1 MIVAIEMLTAWREKT
16 FVKNYVKVTILMN
29 LIARREN
36 KIVKLFNSL
45 DGTVWKNEQFI
56 LTEKNFVK
64 STN

>member
-29 LIARREN
+29 LIAWREN

-45 DGTVWKNEQFI
+45 DGTVWKNEKFI